1 MTQRSSAR
9 SSGAARAAVR
19 RPFSVAL
26 AGIAMAV
33 AMCAFPLLSAH
44 AEPLVASQN
53 SQTTTAPAP
62 APTPDPAPVQTPP
75 SQSKVEPAPSKP
87 PVVAPVQPAPVAPVQ
102 PAPVVPAQ
110 PAPVEPAAPAPA
122 PMTDMTEP
130 DPGVAPSDAPA
141 ATSQATP
148 SDSPTTSSASPS
160 ASSNWNTPIQD
171 GLKATQAAAVS
182 NAKGPGS
189 DMFAVIAIMGGVLL
203 VAAGGIAFAL
213 WSRNRFTH

>member
-9 SSGAARAAVR
+9 SGGATRAAVR

-33 AMCAFPLLSAH
+33 VMCAFPLLSAH
-44 AEPLVASQN
+44 AETVVAPGQGQVSPT
-53 SQTTTAPAP
+53 SPA
-62 APTPDPAPVQTPP
+62 PDPAPTEPTPTQP
-75 SQSKVEPAPSKP
+75 KVVDPAPSKP
-87 PVVAPVQPAPVAPVQ
+87 PVVVPVQPAPVAP
-102 PAPVVPAQ
+102 A
-110 PAPVEPAAPAPA
+110 PAAPAQG
-122 PMTDMTEP
+122 PMTQVTVEP
-130 DPGVAPSDAPA
+130 EPSVAPSEALVASSP
-141 ATSQATP
+141 ATP
-148 SDSPTTSSASPS
+148 SGSPTTSSASPS

-171 GLKATQAAAVS
+171 GLKATQAASVS

-213 WSRNRFTH
+213 WSRHRFTH

>member
-9 SSGAARAAVR
+9 SGGATRTAVR

-33 AMCAFPLLSAH
+33 VMCAFPLLSAH
-44 AEPLVASQN
+44 AETVVAPGQGQVSPT
-53 SQTTTAPAP
+53 SPAP
-62 APTPDPAPVQTPP
+62 APDPSPVQPEPTQPKVVDPAPT
-75 SQSKVEPAPSKP
+75 KP
-87 PVVAPVQPAPVAPVQ
+87 PVVVPVQPAPVAP
-102 PAPVVPAQ
+102 APTVPA
-110 PAPVEPAAPAPA
+110 PAAPEPA
-122 PMTDMTEP
+122 PMTQVTVEP
-130 DPGVAPSDAPA
+130 EPGVAPSEAPVA
-141 ATSQATP
+141 SSPATP
-148 SDSPTTSSASPS
+148 SGSPTASASPS

-171 GLKATQAAAVS
+171 GLKATHAASVS

-213 WSRNRFTH
+213 WSRHRFTH

>member
-9 SSGAARAAVR
+9 SGGTTRAAVR

-44 AEPLVASQN
+44 AETLVAPGQGQVSPT
-53 SQTTTAPAP
+53 SPAP
-62 APTPDPAPVQTPP
+62 APDPAPQPTQP
-75 SQSKVEPAPSKP
+75 KVVDPAPSKP
-87 PVVAPVQPAPVAPVQ
+87 PVVAPAPVVVPVQPAPVAPAPAAPE
-102 PAPVVPAQ
+102 PAPVVTVEPEPSMA
-110 PAPVEPAAPAPA
+110 PSEAPVDSSPPTP
-122 PMTDMTEP
+122 TDT
-130 DPGVAPSDAPA
+130 
-141 ATSQATP
+141 
-148 SDSPTTSSASPS
+148 PTTSSPSPS

-189 DMFAVIAIMGGVLL
+189 DMFAVIAIMGAVLL

-213 WSRNRFTH
+213 WSRHRFTH

>member
-9 SSGAARAAVR
+9 SGGATRAAVR

-44 AEPLVASQN
+44 AETIVAPGQGQVSPT
-53 SQTTTAPAP
+53 SPA
-62 APTPDPAPVQTPP
+62 PDPAPVPP
-75 SQSKVEPAPSKP
+75 EPTQPKVVDPAPSKP
-87 PVVAPVQPAPVAPVQ
+87 PVVLPAPAPVQPAPVAP
-102 PAPVVPAQ
+102 
-110 PAPVEPAAPAPA
+110 AAPAPVTQV
-122 PMTDMTEP
+122 PVEP
-130 DPGVAPSDAPA
+130 EPSMAPSEAPA
-141 ATSQATP
+141 VSSSATP
-148 SDSPTTSSASPS
+148 SDSPTASASPS

-171 GLKATQAAAVS
+171 GLKATQAASVS

-189 DMFAVIAIMGGVLL
+189 DMFAVVAIMGGVLL

-213 WSRNRFTH
+213 WSRHRFTH

>member
-9 SSGAARAAVR
+9 SGGATRAAVR

-33 AMCAFPLLSAH
+33 VMCAFPLLSAH
-44 AEPLVASQN
+44 AETLVAPQN
-53 SQTTTAPAP
+53 SQTTPAP
-62 APTPDPAPVQTPP
+62 SPDPAPDPAPDMAPP
-75 SQSKVEPAPSKP
+75 AKPPAPSP
-87 PVVAPVQPAPVAPVQ
+87 PAPVVPAPVVVPVQPAPVAP
-102 PAPVVPAQ
+102 A
-110 PAPVEPAAPAPA
+110 PAAPAPA
-122 PMTDMTEP
+122 PVVTVEP
-130 DPGVAPSDAPA
+130 EPSMAPSEAPVD
-141 ATSQATP
+141 SSPATP
-148 SDSPTTSSASPS
+148 TDTPTTSSPSPS

-189 DMFAVIAIMGGVLL
+189 DMFAVIAIMGAVLL

-213 WSRNRFTH
+213 WSRHRFTH

>member
-1 MTQRSSAR
+1 MTQRSSVR
-9 SSGAARAAVR
+9 SGGATRAAVR
-19 RPFSVAL
+19 RPFSVVL

-44 AEPLVASQN
+44 AETVVAPQN
-53 SQTTTAPAP
+53 SQSTTAPIPSPAP
-62 APTPDPAPVQTPP
+62 APVSPEPTQPIVVD
-75 SQSKVEPAPSKP
+75 PAPSKP
-87 PVVAPVQPAPVAPVQ
+87 PVVVPVQPAPVAP
-102 PAPVVPAQ
+102 A
-110 PAPVEPAAPAPA
+110 PAAPTPA
-122 PMTDMTEP
+122 PMTQVTVEP
-130 DPGVAPSDAPA
+130 EPSVAPSEAPEA
-141 ATSQATP
+141 SSPATP

-182 NAKGPGS
+182 DAKGPGS

-213 WSRNRFTH
+213 WSRHRFSH

>member
-9 SSGAARAAVR
+9 SGGATRAAVR

-44 AEPLVASQN
+44 AEALVAPGQEQVSPT
-53 SQTTTAPAP
+53 SPAP
-62 APTPDPAPVQTPP
+62 APDPAPQPTQP
-75 SQSKVEPAPSKP
+75 KVVDPAPSKP
-87 PVVAPVQPAPVAPVQ
+87 PVVAPAPVVVPVQPAPVAPAPAAPE
-102 PAPVVPAQ
+102 PAPVVT
-110 PAPVEPAAPAPA
+110 VEP
-122 PMTDMTEP
+122 EP
-130 DPGVAPSDAPA
+130 SMAPSEAPLD
-141 ATSQATP
+141 SSPPTP
-148 SDSPTTSSASPS
+148 TDTTTSSPSPS

-182 NAKGPGS
+182 DAKGPGS
-189 DMFAVIAIMGGVLL
+189 DMFAVIAIMGAVLL

-213 WSRNRFTH
+213 WSRHRFTH

>member
-9 SSGAARAAVR
+9 SGGANRAAVR

-33 AMCAFPLLSAH
+33 VMCAFPLLSAH
-44 AEPLVASQN
+44 AETVMAPGQGQVSPT
-53 SQTTTAPAP
+53 SPAP
-62 APTPDPAPVQTPP
+62 APDPAPTEPTPTQP
-75 SQSKVEPAPSKP
+75 KVVEPAPSKP
-87 PVVAPVQPAPVAPVQ
+87 PVVVPVQPAPVAP
-102 PAPVVPAQ
+102 A
-110 PAPVEPAAPAPA
+110 PAAPVAPA
-122 PMTDMTEP
+122 QGPVTQVTVEP
-130 DPGVAPSDAPA
+130 EPGVAPSEAPVA
-141 ATSQATP
+141 SSQATP

-171 GLKATQAAAVS
+171 GLKATQAASVS
-182 NAKGPGS
+182 DAKGPGS

-213 WSRNRFTH
+213 WSRHHFTH

>member
-9 SSGAARAAVR
+9 SGGATRAAVR

-33 AMCAFPLLSAH
+33 VICAFPLLSAH
-44 AEPLVASQN
+44 AESVVAPGQGQVLPTS
-53 SQTTTAPAP
+53 PA
-62 APTPDPAPVQTPP
+62 PDPAPTEPTPTQP
-75 SQSKVEPAPSKP
+75 KVVDPAPSKP
-87 PVVAPVQPAPVAPVQ
+87 PVVVPVQPAPVAP
-102 PAPVVPAQ
+102 A
-110 PAPVEPAAPAPA
+110 PAAPAQA
-122 PMTDMTEP
+122 PMTPVTVEP
-130 DPGVAPSDAPA
+130 EPSVAPSEAPVA
-141 ATSQATP
+141 SSPATP

-171 GLKATQAAAVS
+171 GLKATQAASVS
-182 NAKGPGS
+182 DAKGPGS

-213 WSRNRFTH
+213 WSRHRFTH

>member
-9 SSGAARAAVR
+9 SGGTTRAAVR

-44 AEPLVASQN
+44 AETLVTPGQGQVSPT
-53 SQTTTAPAP
+53 SPAP
-62 APTPDPAPVQTPP
+62 APDPAPQPTQP
-75 SQSKVEPAPSKP
+75 KVVDPAPSKP
-87 PVVAPVQPAPVAPVQ
+87 PVVAPAPVVVPVQPAPVAPAPAAPE
-102 PAPVVPAQ
+102 PAPVVTVEPEPSMA
-110 PAPVEPAAPAPA
+110 PSEAPVDSSPPTP
-122 PMTDMTEP
+122 TDT
-130 DPGVAPSDAPA
+130 
-141 ATSQATP
+141 
-148 SDSPTTSSASPS
+148 PTTSSPSPS

-189 DMFAVIAIMGGVLL
+189 DMFAVIAIMGAVLL

-213 WSRNRFTH
+213 WSRHRFTH